1 VRVVDCGPEHS
12 QLPPYC
18 TDGAVALLSIASACD
33 RGHVGNAVSLEE
45 VCERQHR
52 QGDALWRY
60 DFWSPVLLIILQHI
74 GYEDLSGIT
83 WAGAASSALQPLREK
98 DFSLFAV
105 RRAS

>member
-1 VRVVDCGPEHS
+1 VRVVNCGPEHS
-12 QLPPYC
+12 QFAPYC
-18 TDGAVALLSIASACD
+18 TDGAVALLSIAPACD
-33 RGHVGNAVSLEE
+33 RSDVGNAVSLEE

-52 QGDALWRY
+52 EGNALWRY
-60 DFWSPVLLIILQHI
+60 DSWPPVLLIILQHI